1 MRMLLRDL
9 PAPFLEY
16 TVFLL
21 VEVVSRGFASTLNRD
36 LLYSRTVLDS
46 LFYWKMMGA

>member
-1 MRMLLRDL
+1 LRDL

-16 TVFLL
+16 TVVFLL
-21 VEVVSRGFASTLNRD
+21 VEVVSRGFASPLNRD

>member
-9 PAPFLEY
+9 PTPFLEY

-21 VEVVSRGFASTLNRD
+21 VEVVSKGLARPLNRD

-46 LFYWKMMGA
+46 LFY